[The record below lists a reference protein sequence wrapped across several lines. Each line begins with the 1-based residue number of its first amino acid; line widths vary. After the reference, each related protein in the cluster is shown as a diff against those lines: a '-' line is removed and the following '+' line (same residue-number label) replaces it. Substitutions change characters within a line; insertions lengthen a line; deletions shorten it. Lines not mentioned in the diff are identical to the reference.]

1 MALKIIFMG
10 TPDFAV
16 KILNSI
22 IDSKHNVLAVYTQS
36 PKKSNRGQK
45 INISSVQ
52 DFSEKIQIKVRT
64 PQKLDL
70 EEKMFIQKLKPDVV
84 IVVAYGK
91 LIPPEILDIKNIK
104 FINVHAS
111 LLPRWRGAAPIQ
123 RSIMEM
129 DKETGISIMK
139 IIAEL
144 DAGPY
149 MIQEKIKIE
158 KSDNFKSLSDKL
170 AILGSSLTTKA
181 LDLIETNTF
190 NFKEQDNAAATYA
203 KKVDKNETE
212 IKWNLPAKN
221 LIAKINGL
229 SPYPGAWF
237 KHQDVRIKILKAIE
251 IEQSGEIGE
260 ILDNNLTVACK
271 ENAIQILSVQKAGK
285 KILNTKEFLS
295 GYSIKKG
302 EKLI

>member
-52 DFSEKIQIKVRT
+52 DFSEKKQIKVRT

-139 IIAEL
+139 IIPEL

-170 AILGSSLTTKA
+170 AILGSSLTIKA
-181 LDLIETNTF
+181 LDLIENNTF

-229 SPYPGAWF
+229 SPYPGVWF

-251 IEQSGEIGE
+251 IDQSGEIGE

-271 ENAIQILSVQKAGK
+271 ENAIKILSVQKAGK

>member
-16 KILNSI
+16 KILKSI
-22 IDSKHNVLAVYTQS
+22 IDSKHNLLAVYTQS

-52 DFSEKIQIKVRT
+52 NFSEKKQIKVRT
-64 PQKLDL
+64 PQKLNL

-139 IIAEL
+139 IIPEL

-203 KKVDKNETE
+203 KKVDKSETE

-229 SPYPGAWF
+229 SPYPGVWF

-251 IEQSGEIGE
+251 IKQSGEIGE

>member
-22 IDSKHNVLAVYTQS
+22 IDSKHNLLAVYTQS

-52 DFSEKIQIKVRT
+52 DFSEKKLIKVRT

-139 IIAEL
+139 IIPEL

-170 AILGSSLTTKA
+170 AILGSSLTIKA
-181 LDLIETNTF
+181 LNLIETNTF

-229 SPYPGAWF
+229 SPYPGVWF

>member
-52 DFSEKIQIKVRT
+52 DFSEKKQIKVRT

-229 SPYPGAWF
+229 SPYPGVWF

>member
-52 DFSEKIQIKVRT
+52 NFSEKKQIKVRT

-129 DKETGISIMK
+129 DEETGISIMK
-139 IIAEL
+139 IIPEL
-144 DAGPY
+144 DAGPF

-203 KKVDKNETE
+203 KKVDKSETE

-229 SPYPGAWF
+229 SPYPGVWF

-295 GYSIKKG
+295 GYLIKKG

>member
-271 ENAIQILSVQKAGK
+271 ENAIKILSVQKAGK

>member
-22 IDSKHNVLAVYTQS
+22 IDSKHNLLAVYTQS

-52 DFSEKIQIKVRT
+52 DFSEKKQIKVRT

-129 DKETGISIMK
+129 DEETGISIMK
-139 IIAEL
+139 IIPEL
-144 DAGPY
+144 DAGPF

-203 KKVDKNETE
+203 KKVDKSETE

-229 SPYPGAWF
+229 SPYPGVWF

-251 IEQSGEIGE
+251 IKQSGEIGE

>member
-22 IDSKHNVLAVYTQS
+22 IDSKHDLLAVYTQS
-36 PKKSNRGQK
+36 PKKKNRGQK
-45 INISSVQ
+45 ITISSVQ
-52 DFSEKIQIKVRT
+52 DFSEKNQIKVRT

-70 EEKMFIQKLKPDVV
+70 EEKKFIQKLKPDVV

-129 DKETGISIMK
+129 DEETGISIMK
-139 IIAEL
+139 IIPEL

-181 LDLIETNTF
+181 LNLIETNTF

-212 IKWNLPAKN
+212 IKWSLPAKN

-229 SPYPGAWF
+229 SPNPGVWF
-237 KHQDVRIKILKAIE
+237 KHQEVRIKILKAIE
-251 IEQSGEIGE
+251 IEQSGDIGE
-260 ILDNNLTVACK
+260 VLDNNLKVACK

>member
-22 IDSKHNVLAVYTQS
+22 IDSKHNLLAVYTQS

-52 DFSEKIQIKVRT
+52 DFSEKKKIKVRT
-64 PQKLDL
+64 PRKLDL

-84 IVVAYGK
+84 IVAAYGK

-129 DKETGISIMK
+129 DEETGISIMK
-139 IIAEL
+139 IIPEL

-229 SPYPGAWF
+229 SPNPGVWF

-251 IEQSGEIGE
+251 IEQSGKTGE

>member
-16 KILNSI
+16 KILSSI
-22 IDSKHNVLAVYTQS
+22 IDSKHDLLAVYTQS
-36 PKKSNRGQK
+36 PKKKNRGQK
-45 INISSVQ
+45 ITISSVQ
-52 DFSEKIQIKVRT
+52 DFSEKNQIKVRT

-70 EEKMFIQKLKPDVV
+70 EEKKFIQKLKPDVV

-129 DKETGISIMK
+129 DEETGISIMK
-139 IIAEL
+139 IIPEL

-181 LDLIETNTF
+181 LNLIETNTF

-212 IKWNLPAKN
+212 IKWSLPAKN

-229 SPYPGAWF
+229 SPNPGVWF
-237 KHQDVRIKILKAIE
+237 KHQEVRIKILKAIE
-251 IEQSGEIGE
+251 IEQSGDIGE
-260 ILDNNLTVACK
+260 VLDNNLKVACK

>member
-1 MALKIIFMG
+1 MRYFLF
-10 TPDFAV
+10 
-16 KILNSI
+16 
-22 IDSKHNVLAVYTQS
+22 
-36 PKKSNRGQK
+36 
-45 INISSVQ
+45 
-52 DFSEKIQIKVRT
+52 
-64 PQKLDL
+64 
-70 EEKMFIQKLKPDVV
+70 
-84 IVVAYGK
+84 
-91 LIPPEILDIKNIK
+91 
-104 FINVHAS
+104 
-111 LLPRWRGAAPIQ
+111 
-123 RSIMEM
+123 
-129 DKETGISIMK
+129 
-139 IIAEL
+139 
-144 DAGPY
+144 
-149 MIQEKIKIE
+149 
-158 KSDNFKSLSDKL
+158 
-170 AILGSSLTTKA
+170 LGSSLTTKA

>member
-16 KILNSI
+16 KILKSI
-22 IDSKHNVLAVYTQS
+22 IDSKHNLLAVYTQS

-52 DFSEKIQIKVRT
+52 DFSEKKQIKVRT

-129 DKETGISIMK
+129 DEETGISIMK
-139 IIAEL
+139 IIPEL

>member
-52 DFSEKIQIKVRT
+52 DFSEKKQIKVRT

-129 DKETGISIMK
+129 DEETGISIMK
-139 IIAEL
+139 IIPEL
-144 DAGPY
+144 DAGPF

-170 AILGSSLTTKA
+170 AILGSTLTTKA

-229 SPYPGAWF
+229 SPYPGVWF

-251 IEQSGEIGE
+251 IDQSGEIGE

>member
-52 DFSEKIQIKVRT
+52 DFSEKKQIKVRT

-129 DKETGISIMK
+129 DEETGISIMK
-139 IIAEL
+139 IIPEL
-144 DAGPY
+144 DAGPF

-229 SPYPGAWF
+229 SPYPGVWF

>member
-22 IDSKHNVLAVYTQS
+22 IDSKHNLLAVYTQS

-52 DFSEKIQIKVRT
+52 DFSEKKQIKVRT

-129 DKETGISIMK
+129 DEETGISIMK
-139 IIAEL
+139 IIPEL
-144 DAGPY
+144 DAGPF

-158 KSDNFKSLSDKL
+158 KSDNFKSLSNKL

-203 KKVDKNETE
+203 KKVDKNESE

-260 ILDNNLTVACK
+260 ILDNNFTVACK

-285 KILNTKEFLS
+285 RILNTKEFLS

>member
-16 KILNSI
+16 KILSSI
-22 IDSKHNVLAVYTQS
+22 IESKHDLLAVYTQN

-52 DFSEKIQIKVRT
+52 DFSEKNQIKVRT

-129 DKETGISIMK
+129 DEETGISIMK
-139 IIAEL
+139 IIPEL

-170 AILGSSLTTKA
+170 AILGSSLTIKA
-181 LDLIETNTF
+181 LDLIENNTF
-190 NFKEQDNAAATYA
+190 TYKEQNNATATYA
-203 KKVDKNETE
+203 KKVDKKEPE
-212 IKWNLPAKN
+212 IKWSLPAKN
-221 LIAKINGL
+221 LIAIINGL
-229 SPYPGAWF
+229 SPYPGVWF
-237 KHQDVRIKILKAIE
+237 KHQDVRIKILKAKE

>member
-52 DFSEKIQIKVRT
+52 DFSEKKQIKVRT

-139 IIAEL
+139 IIPEL

-170 AILGSSLTTKA
+170 AILGSSLTIKA
-181 LDLIETNTF
+181 LDLIENNTF

-203 KKVDKNETE
+203 KKVDKSETE

-229 SPYPGAWF
+229 SPYPGVWF

-251 IEQSGEIGE
+251 IDQSGEI
-260 ILDNNLTVACK
+260 
-271 ENAIQILSVQKAGK
+271 
-285 KILNTKEFLS
+285 
-295 GYSIKKG
+295 
-302 EKLI
+302 

>member
-1 MALKIIFMG
+1 MG
-10 TPDFAV
+10 TPEF
-16 KILNSI
+16 SI
-22 IDSKHNVLAVYTQS
+22 PTLKVLKKSKHKIVCVYTQP
-36 PKKSNRGQK
+36 PKKKSRGQK
-45 INISSVQ
+45 ILKTAVHV
-52 DFSEKIQIKVRT
+52 FSENEGIKVNT
-64 PQKLDL
+64 NNLNSENEYKNFMNLNPDL
-70 EEKMFIQKLKPDVV
+70 VV
-84 IVVAYGK
+84 VVAYGQIIPDIYLK
-91 LIPPEILDIKNIK
+91 KKDLIFLNL
-104 FINVHAS
+104 HAS
-111 LLPRWRGAAPIQ
+111 LLPKWRGAAPIE
-123 RSIMEM
+123 RAVLNK

-139 IIAEL
+139 IIPEL
-144 DAGPY
+144 DAGPF

-229 SPYPGAWF
+229 SPYPGVWF

-251 IEQSGEIGE
+251 IKQSGEIGE

>member
-52 DFSEKIQIKVRT
+52 DFSEKKQIKVRT

-139 IIAEL
+139 IIPEL

-170 AILGSSLTTKA
+170 AILGSSLTIKA
-181 LDLIETNTF
+181 LDLIENNTF

-229 SPYPGAWF
+229 SPYPGVWF

>member
-52 DFSEKIQIKVRT
+52 DFSEKKQIKVRT

-129 DKETGISIMK
+129 DEETGISIMK
-139 IIAEL
+139 IIPEL
-144 DAGPY
+144 DAGPF

-229 SPYPGAWF
+229 SPYPGVWF

-295 GYSIKKG
+295 GYLIKKG

>member
-139 IIAEL
+139 IIPEL

-170 AILGSSLTTKA
+170 AILGSSLTIKA
-181 LDLIETNTF
+181 LDLIENNTF

-203 KKVDKNETE
+203 KKVDKSETE

-229 SPYPGAWF
+229 SPYPGVWF

>member
-16 KILNSI
+16 KILSSI
-22 IDSKHNVLAVYTQS
+22 IESKHDLLAVYTQN

-52 DFSEKIQIKVRT
+52 DFSEKNQIKVRT

-70 EEKMFIQKLKPDVV
+70 EEKMFIEKLKPDVV

-91 LIPPEILDIKNIK
+91 LIPREILDIKNIK

-129 DKETGISIMK
+129 DEETGISIMK
-139 IIAEL
+139 IIPEL

-170 AILGSSLTTKA
+170 AILGSSLTIKA
-181 LDLIETNTF
+181 LNLIETNTF
-190 NFKEQDNAAATYA
+190 NYKEQNNATATYA
-203 KKVDKNETE
+203 KKVDKKETE
-212 IKWNLPAKN
+212 IKWSLPAKN
-221 LIAKINGL
+221 LIAIINGL
-229 SPYPGAWF
+229 SPYPGVWF
-237 KHQDVRIKILKAIE
+237 KHQDVRIKILKAKE

-271 ENAIQILSVQKAGK
+271 ENAIKILSVQKAGK

>member
-16 KILNSI
+16 KILKSI
-22 IDSKHNVLAVYTQS
+22 IDSKHNLLAVYTQS

-52 DFSEKIQIKVRT
+52 NFSEKKQIKVRT
-64 PQKLDL
+64 PQKLNL

-139 IIAEL
+139 IIPEL

-229 SPYPGAWF
+229 SPYPGVWF

-251 IEQSGEIGE
+251 IKQSGEIGE

-295 GYSIKKG
+295 GYLIKKG

>member
-22 IDSKHNVLAVYTQS
+22 IDSKHNLLAVYTQS

-52 DFSEKIQIKVRT
+52 DFSEKKQIKVRT

-129 DKETGISIMK
+129 DEETGISIMK
-139 IIAEL
+139 IIPEL
-144 DAGPY
+144 DAGPF

-158 KSDNFKSLSDKL
+158 KSDNFKSLSNKL

-203 KKVDKNETE
+203 KKVDKNESE

-229 SPYPGAWF
+229 SPYPGVWF

>member
-22 IDSKHNVLAVYTQS
+22 IDSKHNLLAVYTQS

-52 DFSEKIQIKVRT
+52 DFSEKKQIKVRT

-129 DKETGISIMK
+129 DEETGISIMK
-139 IIAEL
+139 IIPEL

-229 SPYPGAWF
+229 SPYPGVWF

-260 ILDNNLTVACK
+260 ILDNNFTVACK

-285 KILNTKEFLS
+285 RILNTKEFLS

>member
-16 KILNSI
+16 KILKSI
-22 IDSKHNVLAVYTQS
+22 IDSKHNLLAVYTQS

-52 DFSEKIQIKVRT
+52 DFSEKKLIKVRT

-139 IIAEL
+139 IIPEL
-144 DAGPY
+144 DAGPF

-229 SPYPGAWF
+229 SPYPGVWF

>member
-16 KILNSI
+16 KILKSI
-22 IDSKHNVLAVYTQS
+22 IDSKHNLLAVYTQS

-52 DFSEKIQIKVRT
+52 NFSEKKQIKVRT
-64 PQKLDL
+64 PQKLNL

-203 KKVDKNETE
+203 KKVDKSETE

>member
-22 IDSKHNVLAVYTQS
+22 IDSKHNLLAVYTQS

-229 SPYPGAWF
+229 SPYPGVWF

>member
-52 DFSEKIQIKVRT
+52 DFSEKKQIKVRT

-139 IIAEL
+139 IIPEL

-170 AILGSSLTTKA
+170 AILGSSLTIKA

-229 SPYPGAWF
+229 SPYPGVWF

-295 GYSIKKG
+295 GYLIKKG

>member
-16 KILNSI
+16 KILKSI
-22 IDSKHNVLAVYTQS
+22 IDSKHNLLAVYTQS

-129 DKETGISIMK
+129 DKETGIYNQ
-139 IIAEL
+139 EL
-144 DAGPY
+144 NIVSEY
-149 MIQEKIKIE
+149 
-158 KSDNFKSLSDKL
+158 LSK
-170 AILGSSLTTKA
+170 
-181 LDLIETNTF
+181 
-190 NFKEQDNAAATYA
+190 Y
-203 KKVDKNETE
+203 
-212 IKWNLPAKN
+212 
-221 LIAKINGL
+221 
-229 SPYPGAWF
+229 
-237 KHQDVRIKILKAIE
+237 
-251 IEQSGEIGE
+251 
-260 ILDNNLTVACK
+260 
-271 ENAIQILSVQKAGK
+271 
-285 KILNTKEFLS
+285 
-295 GYSIKKG
+295 
-302 EKLI
+302 

>member
-16 KILNSI
+16 KILKSI
-22 IDSKHNVLAVYTQS
+22 IDSKHNLLAVYTQS

-52 DFSEKIQIKVRT
+52 NFSEKKQIKVRT
-64 PQKLDL
+64 PQKLNL

-129 DKETGISIMK
+129 DEETGISIMK
-139 IIAEL
+139 IIPEL
-144 DAGPY
+144 DAGPF

-203 KKVDKNETE
+203 KKVDKSETE

-229 SPYPGAWF
+229 SPYPGVWF

>member
-22 IDSKHNVLAVYTQS
+22 IDSKHNLLAVYTQS

-52 DFSEKIQIKVRT
+52 DFSEKKQIKVRT

-139 IIAEL
+139 IIPEL

-170 AILGSSLTTKA
+170 AILGSSLTIKA
-181 LDLIETNTF
+181 LDLIENNTF

-229 SPYPGAWF
+229 SPYPGVWF

-251 IEQSGEIGE
+251 IDQSGEIGE

-295 GYSIKKG
+295 GYLIKKG

>member
-139 IIAEL
+139 IIPEL

-190 NFKEQDNAAATYA
+190 NFKEQDNAAAT
-203 KKVDKNETE
+203 
-212 IKWNLPAKN
+212 
-221 LIAKINGL
+221 
-229 SPYPGAWF
+229 
-237 KHQDVRIKILKAIE
+237 
-251 IEQSGEIGE
+251 
-260 ILDNNLTVACK
+260 
-271 ENAIQILSVQKAGK
+271 
-285 KILNTKEFLS
+285 
-295 GYSIKKG
+295 
-302 EKLI
+302 